1 MKVIGRTRE
10 KQRLSNAINS
20 SNPELIVVY
29 GRRRIGKTFLIREVL
44 KDHIVFQI
52 TGLYKGSMKDQIKN
66 FHNEL
71 SKKDKR
77 LNKNSIPND
86 WSEVFAQLENYINK
100 LTDKKK
106 KVIFI
111 DEFPWL
117 ATARSK
123 FLMWFENFWNS
134 YCTKRN
140 DLVVVVC
147 GSSASYM
154 VKNIINNKG
163 GLHNRLTFKIKLEPF
178 NLNETKHFLKSKN
191 ITLENYDIT
200 QLYMIMGGIPYYL
213 EKIKKGLS
221 VAQNIDH
228 LCFEDG
234 GELANEF
241 NEVFSSL
248 FSDSG
253 THIKMIRTLSETKKG
268 ISRQNLLDK
277 CNLKQTG
284 FTTNI
289 LNELIET
296 GFVNQFRPFGKK
308 ERNSLFRISD
318 EYSLFYLKYIKAHKN
333 QGAGTWNKLSSKQS
347 FKSWSGYA
355 FENLCL
361 KHIGQ
366 IKKELGISGIY
377 TISSSWSN
385 ENAQVDLIIDRDD
398 NRINLCEM
406 KFYNRP
412 FTIDKKY
419 HQNLTNKINKFKDA
433 TKTRKGVYLTF
444 VTTFGI
450 KQNEY
455 SLNLV
460 ENEMTIDSLFMD

>member
-1 MKVIGRTRE
+1 MQIIGRNRE
-10 KQRLSNAINS
+10 KEKLNETLIS
-20 SNPELIVVY
+20 SKPELIVVY
-29 GRRRIGKTFLIREVL
+29 GRRRVGKTFLIREVL

-52 TGLYKGSMKDQIKN
+52 SGLYKGNMKDQLRN
-66 FHNEL
+66 FQNEL
-71 SKKDKR
+71 SKKDKQ
-77 LNKNSIPND
+77 LSNKNIPNN
-86 WSEVFAQLENYINK
+86 WSDVFSELENYINN
-100 LTDKKK
+100 LSGKKK

-111 DEFPWL
+111 DEFPWI

-140 DLVVVVC
+140 DLIVVIC

-154 VKNIINNKG
+154 VKNIIKNKG
-163 GLHNRLTFKIKLEPF
+163 GLHNRLTAKIKLEPF
-178 NLNETKHFLKSKN
+178 NLNETKHFLQSKN
-191 ITLENYDIT
+191 IALENYDII
-200 QLYMIMGGIPYYL
+200 QLYMIIGGIPYYL
-213 EKIKKGLS
+213 EKIRKGFS
-221 VAQNIDH
+221 VAQNIDQ
-228 LCFEDG
+228 LCFEEG
-234 GELANEF
+234 GELCNEF

-248 FSDSG
+248 FSESG

-277 CNLKQTG
+277 CSLKQTG

-289 LNELIET
+289 FNELIET
-296 GFVNQFRPFGKK
+296 GFVKQYRPFGKK
-308 ERNSLFRISD
+308 DRNSLFRLSD
-318 EYSLFYLKYIKAHKN
+318 EYSLFYLKYIEPNTN
-333 QGAGTWNKLSSKQS
+333 QGKGTWNKISSKQT

-361 KHIGQ
+361 NHSSQ
-366 IKKELGISGIY
+366 IKKKLGISGIY
-377 TISSSWSN
+377 TNSSSWSN

-419 HQNLTNKINKFKDA
+419 HQNLSNKINEFKD
-433 TKTRKGVYLTF
+433 TTNTRKGVYLTF
-444 VTTFGI
+444 ITTFGI

-460 ENEMTIDSLFMD
+460 ENELTIDNLFTD